1 MNDTPAQQFL
11 LARHPG
17 YADLSDDER
26 EALNDFCL
34 LWPIFE
40 GSILG
45 DRYTD
50 KDLLQVATTLN
61 GMNVLQADTLAAEI
75 QHFRARYFQ
84 HPDFTPLFAGLHVE
98 RTSKANAK
106 VIRDFLLA
114 GPNQPIEQALQGV
127 LMIVLRYRN
136 NTFHGAKALYG
147 YQDQLANFRAACA
160 VLMFVLAHHPLRH

>member
-1 MNDTPAQQFL
+1 MNDTPVQRFL

-17 YADLSDDER
+17 YADITDEER

-34 LWPIFE
+34 LWPVFE

-45 DRYTD
+45 DGYVS

-61 GMNVLQADTLAAEI
+61 GMGVLKADTLALEI
-75 QHFRARYFQ
+75 QHFHARYFR
-84 HPDFTPLFAGLHVE
+84 DGNFTPLFDGLHVE
-98 RTSKANAK
+98 RTSKGNQK
-106 VIRDFLLA
+106 IIRDFLLA
-114 GPNQPIEQALQGV
+114 GSNQSIEAALQGV

-147 YQDQLANFRAACA
+147 YRDQLANFRAACA
-160 VLMFVLAHHPLRH
+160 VLMFVLEHHPLRY

>member
-1 MNDTPAQQFL
+1 MNDTPVQRFL

-17 YADLSDDER
+17 YGDLTGDER

-45 DRYTD
+45 DNYTS
-50 KDLLQVATTLN
+50 KDLLQVANTLR
-61 GMNVLQADTLAAEI
+61 GMGVLEADTLAAEI
-75 QHFRARYFQ
+75 HHFRTRYFQ
-84 HPDFTPLFAGLHVE
+84 GPGFTHLFDGLHVE
-98 RTSKANAK
+98 RTNKANEK

-114 GPNQPIEQALQGV
+114 GPNQPIEEALQGM

-136 NTFHGAKALYG
+136 NTFHGAKALSG
-147 YQDQLANFRAACA
+147 YRDQLANFKAACA
-160 VLMFVLAHHPLRH
+160 VLMFVLEHHPLRY